1 MAIEQTLSDVFND
14 AAGKIGAATAAHWPT
29 KIWDPNATHSYTE
42 LPEAMVTSYLTVAFA
57 ARGFHVY
64 CEVPLELPGANGRVD
79 MVAVGDHGGTR
90 VVVGLEAKRLFA
102 GGGAGSIAQDWTRLS
117 AARWARGVTLP
128 DPRGPG
134 TLFIPAVSATT
145 WKPDIAEWWAA
156 GLRAPPGR
164 RRAPG
169 FGALAYALAGT
180 RCWATTIATS
190 PGGHQQWLLA
200 AAGLP

>member
-102 GGGAGSIAQDWTRLS
+102 GEGRARSGAAGRP
-117 AARWARGVTLP
+117 G
-128 DPRGPG
+128 PRGPG
-134 TLFIPAVSATT
+134 SPSEPVVIGCISGVRVRPGWRAASAG
-145 WKPDIAEWWAA
+145 A
-156 GLRAPPGR
+156 G
-164 RRAPG
+164 
-169 FGALAYALAGT
+169 
-180 RCWATTIATS
+180 S
-190 PGGHQQWLLA
+190 
-200 AAGLP
+200 